1 MNLTFYKNISDPK
14 SAMKNL
20 TSLGE
25 ISGVAMRDE
34 TQVVNP
40 EFLVASQAL
49 PSAFNYCY
57 CDYTGRYYFTGDPV
71 MVRTGLYRI
80 PCHCDILTTAYAQ
93 YKDIVATISRNEQLA
108 TGYMLDP
115 ELKTLSYQNI
125 ATLQFPNAMEDDS
138 IVLMTVG

>member
-80 PCHCDILTTAYAQ
+80 PCHCDILTTAYPKYSQ
-93 YKDIVATISRNEQLA
+93 IVATISRNEA
-108 TGYMLDP
+108 ISNGYLLDSNY
-115 ELKTLSYQNI
+115 KAMSYRECV
-125 ATLQFPNAMEDDS
+125 TRQFPAEMNQDTL
-138 IVLMTVG
+138 ILITVG